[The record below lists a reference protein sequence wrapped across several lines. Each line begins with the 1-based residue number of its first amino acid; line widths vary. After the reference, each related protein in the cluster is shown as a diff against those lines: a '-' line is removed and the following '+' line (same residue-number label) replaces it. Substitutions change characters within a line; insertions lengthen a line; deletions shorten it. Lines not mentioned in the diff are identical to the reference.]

1 MNTTTSRGFI
11 ALFAGPVAAAGI
23 VAGAL
28 GVAAVAHASS
38 TPGVS
43 AKSGMVLSKEFVAQ
57 QQDQQGGAAK
67 PIDLQIQQEAK
78 QVDSPT
84 KQEHSQLMGN
94 LKTEEQKQGAMTAV
108 ESQENDQTVEP
119 KANLYTLKTPVNTK
133 LGMMNAGWSQM
144 GG

>member
-1 MNTTTSRGFI
+1 
-11 ALFAGPVAAAGI
+11 
-23 VAGAL
+23 L